1 MTQMQPAFTF
11 PVCSK
16 EKFAE
21 MTGFTE
27 DYVQSM
33 IEAGRLP
40 ILPKTGLRQKW
51 SSTSKRC
58 GWNAIKQHSSLVE
71 SRLFTEI
78 RPCLNRPQPNSSTMR
93 QLAHFRCPL
102 LDR

>member
-1 MTQMQPAFTF
+1 MTPSIPVYTF

-33 IEAGRLP
+33 IEEGRLP
-40 ILPKTGLRQKW
+40 ILPKTGLRQKVVINLEAL
-51 SSTSKRC
+51 RMEC
-58 GWNAIKQHSSLVE
+58 HQVAHV
-71 SRLFTEI
+71 SR
-78 RPCLNRPQPNSSTMR
+78 
-93 QLAHFRCPL
+93 
-102 LDR
+102 